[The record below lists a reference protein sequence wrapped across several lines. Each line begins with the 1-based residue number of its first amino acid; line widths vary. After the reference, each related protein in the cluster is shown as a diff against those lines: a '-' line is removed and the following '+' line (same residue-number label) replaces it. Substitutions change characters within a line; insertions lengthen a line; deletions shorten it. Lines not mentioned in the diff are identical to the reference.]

1 MIYFDNAATSL
12 YKPVQ
17 VEKAVIEAFHTIGNS
32 GRGAHAPTL
41 AASRTIYNCREE
53 LAALFHIKFPERIAF
68 TSNVTESL
76 NLAVSGLFHAGDHVV
91 TTACEHNSVLR
102 PLYRKEN
109 EGMELT
115 IIPTLKQT
123 PEEQRKGLLDYDAME
138 QACKSNT
145 KAIVITHASNLTGNI
160 TDLKRVSEIAK
171 KHGLILIVDAAQ
183 TAGALQIDVEEM
195 GIDILCFTGHKG
207 LLGPQ
212 GTGGIYIREGM
223 ELPSFKVGGSG
234 VHSYDK
240 THPAQMPTALEA
252 GTLNGHGIAGLCA
265 AVNYLLEQNVENIR
279 QKELKLLKLFVDGV
293 STIPGVTLYGNPDLS
308 KRMAIASLRIRDYDS
323 ASVSDWL
330 WEDYEI
336 AVRAGAHCAPLMHES
351 LGTKEQGLVRFSFS
365 HFNTEKEI
373 ETAIQAVKELA
384 EE

>member
-1 MIYFDNAATSL
+1 
-12 YKPVQ
+12 
-17 VEKAVIEAFHTIGNS
+17 
-32 GRGAHAPTL
+32 
-41 AASRTIYNCREE
+41 
-53 LAALFHIKFPERIAF
+53 
-68 TSNVTESL
+68 
-76 NLAVSGLFHAGDHVV
+76 
-91 TTACEHNSVLR
+91 
-102 PLYRKEN
+102 
-109 EGMELT
+109 
-115 IIPTLKQT
+115 
-123 PEEQRKGLLDYDAME
+123 
-138 QACKSNT
+138 
-145 KAIVITHASNLTGNI
+145 
-160 TDLKRVSEIAK
+160 
-171 KHGLILIVDAAQ
+171 
-183 TAGALQIDVEEM
+183 
-195 GIDILCFTGHKG
+195 
-207 LLGPQ
+207 
-212 GTGGIYIREGM
+212 
-223 ELPSFKVGGSG
+223 
-234 VHSYDK
+234 
-240 THPAQMPTALEA
+240 MPTALEA